1 MGKESFR
8 FIHASDFHLERP
20 LQDLPDLPD
29 HLRTALIDAPWK
41 AAESVFEQAL
51 VDSVDFILLSGDL
64 VNPVAT
70 GAAGP
75 AFLLD
80 HFEELQKHKI
90 SVYWAGGQ
98 VDDPD
103 RWPDAVGLPSNVH
116 LFSKRQVETVVY
128 RRNGAPIATLIGRSS
143 DGRESIRG
151 AEYRNEPDD
160 NFAIALGHGTADA
173 ESLLGER
180 IDYWAL
186 GGQHQRLV
194 IQSESPHIR
203 FPGSPQGRG
212 LDEPGAHGFYT
223 VEVDAQRNVQV
234 HSVDCDTFRYSDQVV
249 DAEDMALG
257 RDLRQLLA
265 KRINKLQSD
274 AGGRHTLV
282 RWQIQM
288 DLEQA
293 SMVGPSVLEELLQ
306 WLRREFGHGQPCVWT
321 SEIEVLPPKSLP
333 KKWHEEDTIL
343 GDFLRTASN
352 HRKNQAKD
360 LTLKPVIDAETP
372 ASSFWQA
379 TLTPTDTAAQ
389 MALLERATLLG
400 VDLLRGHQFDLLATT
415 RRYGGIPASTTNT

>member
-128 RRNGAPIATLIGRSS
+128 RSARDGS
-143 DGRESIRG
+143 DRE
-151 AEYRNEPDD
+151 
-160 NFAIALGHGTADA
+160 
-173 ESLLGER
+173 
-180 IDYWAL
+180 
-186 GGQHQRLV
+186 
-194 IQSESPHIR
+194 
-203 FPGSPQGRG
+203 
-212 LDEPGAHGFYT
+212 
-223 VEVDAQRNVQV
+223 
-234 HSVDCDTFRYSDQVV
+234 
-249 DAEDMALG
+249 
-257 RDLRQLLA
+257 
-265 KRINKLQSD
+265 
-274 AGGRHTLV
+274 
-282 RWQIQM
+282 
-288 DLEQA
+288 
-293 SMVGPSVLEELLQ
+293 
-306 WLRREFGHGQPCVWT
+306 
-321 SEIEVLPPKSLP
+321 
-333 KKWHEEDTIL
+333 
-343 GDFLRTASN
+343 
-352 HRKNQAKD
+352 
-360 LTLKPVIDAETP
+360 
-372 ASSFWQA
+372 
-379 TLTPTDTAAQ
+379 TLTWHAPKLGFVSVQAEQLTA
-389 MALLERATLLG
+389 G
-400 VDLLRGHQFDLLATT
+400 KRGFQTYI
-415 RRYGGIPASTTNT
+415 RRYQPGT